1 MGYPVTHFV
10 YMLRCADGS
19 LYTGA
24 AKDWKDRLK
33 LHMNGR
39 AAKYTRSRRPVQL
52 VRLETHASKSAALKA
67 EAAIKRLPKQEKEY
81 YVLVGRSRSSTRS
94 ATPVNSP

>member
-1 MGYPVTHFV
+1 MTHFV

-24 AKDWKDRLK
+24 AKDWQRRLK
-33 LHMNGR
+33 LHKNGR
-39 AAKYTRSRRPVQL
+39 AAKYTRSRRPVRL

-67 EAAIKRLPKQEKEY
+67 EATIKRLPKQEKEH
-81 YVLVGRSRSSTRS
+81 YVLAGRSR
-94 ATPVNSP
+94 